1 MFALFVLCLLMVY
14 LIVVNLIGNLLM
26 NSYAKIL
33 MSNWSGISKMKIL
46 PDTRPGLIDSD
57 EMNVLYPK
65 NLLTGNRDADIVRAM
80 DARTPPVV
88 RQQILANIDTIP
100 PDQVNPNLSDDDKL
114 SVMKSRYCQSRPE
127 LADYG
132 DYLEKIAEQGIVSD
146 DSSSNDV
153 AHDAD
158 DGDME
163 SSDDVNNE

>member
-1 MFALFVLCLLMVY
+1 MVY

-33 MSNWSGISKMKIL
+33 MANWSGTSKLKIL
-46 PDTRPGLIDSD
+46 PDAKPGFIDSD

-127 LADYG
+127 LSDYG
-132 DYLEKIAEQGIVSD
+132 DYLEKIAEQGIVP
-146 DSSSNDV
+146 DV
-153 AHDAD
+153 TD
-158 DGDME
+158 
-163 SSDDVNNE
+163 DDVKSPDDLKSPDDVKSD